1 MINDQA
7 MNILLLWC
15 FFLTMNIF
23 VVIMINF
30 QAVNNF
36 VAIVVFSSY
45 DYFCCYYDRCSS
57 YECLCCYRG
66 FINLNVF
73 VVRVVSYVMV

>member
-45 DYFCCYYDRCSS
+45 DYFCCCIGISMVNG
-57 YECLCCYRG
+57 LV
-66 FINLNVF
+66 INL
-73 VVRVVSYVMV
+73 